1 MSNLSKNAEA
11 KFLLNGVQLNAPIE
25 WEDIE
30 IVAEYENDSIQPSL
44 AIEEFTFPLEARQSI
59 NKWIADGLSS
69 GVGIFEGMPFQL
81 TLFNNQPI
89 QENFKAFIDFTN
101 GYRDL
106 PEDGKVDVGIISDF
120 SLDNFFEQIEGTTFG
135 YLASINKVTFADYIG
150 VDYVV
155 EKKFNL
161 IELLIASVVL
171 YIMIK
176 ELVENVTR
184 LIDQLNKNTS
194 ASLPLPTVPVPTVD
208 TNQIIYAV
216 LSTIIQIIYIGI
228 MLAAVINLGKALLD
242 TLLPPKRQHKAI
254 KLKRALEI
262 ICDYFGYG
270 FNTSIPE
277 LENVVYLPSNPNL
290 DEKTLG
296 GLIAK
301 TNGTPVGIPY
311 VGDYGYRCDEMFNLA
326 KDLFNAKIAIINNT
340 VEFRSKN
347 DVFWQQQSTWSLPD
361 ILLDTKQYNTDE
373 IKPERLLT
381 FVTDLNDEWTID
393 NYKGTAY
400 EIRTNPKTVIRQKA
414 VLLKGFDEVNFNV
427 ALGNRK
433 DELNALEKFLSQV
446 AGFVDKTTSVLGGGT
461 NLKSLVTSKLG
472 VLKVTNNWHSIP
484 KVLYLN
490 DGKLPINHRD
500 LWNSKILYD
509 EYYIAKSFVK
519 NNFYGQKT
527 VYKGISIPFGF
538 EDYKQLSTN
547 SYFLFKGKQAK
558 IIKFAW
564 TIGKD
569 RATIDFWVRE
579 PYTFNLEETYIN
591 PE

>member
-509 EYYIAKSFVK
+509 EYYIEKSFVR

-538 EDYKQLSTN
+538 EDYKQLTTN

>member
-1 MSNLSKNAEA
+1 MSNLSINAEA
-11 KFLLNGVQLNAPIE
+11 KFLLDGVKLNAPLE

-44 AIEEFTFPLEARQSI
+44 SVEEFVFPLEAREAI
-59 NKWIADGLSS
+59 NEWIARGLTN

-101 GYRDL
+101 GYQDL
-106 PEDGKVDVGIISDF
+106 PEDGKVNIGIIPNF

-135 YLASINKVTFADYIG
+135 YLQEIGAITLADYIK

-161 IELLIASVVL
+161 IEFLISSVVL

-194 ASLPLPTVPVPTVD
+194 ASLPLPTIPAPTVD

-216 LSTIIQIIYIGI
+216 LSTIIQVIYIGI

-242 TLLPPKRQHKAI
+242 ALLPPKRQHKAI
-254 KLKRALEI
+254 KLKTALERV
-262 ICDYFGYG
+262 CQNFGYS
-270 FNTSIPE
+270 FVTDIPQ

-296 GLIAK
+296 GLIAV

-311 VGDYGYRCDEMFNLA
+311 IGDYGYRCSEMFELA
-326 KDLFNAKIAIINNT
+326 KNLFNAKIAIINGV

-347 DVFWQQQSTWSLPD
+347 STFWIQQSTWNLPD
-361 ILLDTKQYNTDE
+361 VLLENLQYNTDE
-373 IKPERLLT
+373 IKPERILS
-381 FVTDLNDEWTID
+381 FETDLNDEWTID
-393 NYKGTAY
+393 NYKRTAY
-400 EIRTNPKTVIRQKA
+400 EIRTSPKTVVRKRA
-414 VLLKGFDEVNFNV
+414 VLLKGIEEINFNTC
-427 ALGNRK
+427 LGNRK
-433 DELNALEKFLSQV
+433 DELNPLEKFLKQV
-446 AGFVDKTTSVLGGGT
+446 AGFIDKTTSVLGGGT
-461 NLKSLVTSKLG
+461 NLKSLVTSKIG

-490 DGKLPINHRD
+490 NGKLPLNHRD
-500 LWNSKILYD
+500 LWNSEILYNQYHS
-509 EYYIAKSFVK
+509 EKSFVL
-519 NNFYGQKT
+519 NNWKGQKK
-527 VYKGISIPFGF
+527 VYKSVRVPFGF
-538 EDYKQLSTN
+538 EDYKQLTTN

-558 IIKFAW
+558 IVKFVW

-569 RATIDFWVRE
+569 FAEIDFWVRE

>member
-176 ELVENVTR
+176 ELVENVIR

-296 GLIAK
+296 GLIAV

-509 EYYIAKSFVK
+509 EYYIEKSFVR

>member
-176 ELVENVTR
+176 ELVENVIR

-509 EYYIAKSFVK
+509 EYYIEKSFVR

>member
-509 EYYIAKSFVK
+509 EYYIEKSFVR
-519 NNFYGQKT
+519 NNFYGQKS

-538 EDYKQLSTN
+538 EDYKQLTTN

>member
-509 EYYIAKSFVK
+509 EYYIEKSFVR